1 MTSAGGINGNGTV
14 FALNTDGTGFTNL
27 YNFNGDDGD
36 HSLSGLILSENT
48 LYGATYFGGTG
59 DGNIFA
65 LSLGSIPLNIQ
76 TSGSNMVLTWGNPA
90 FSLQAARTTADIYT
104 NVPGAA
110 SPYTNTITG
119 SQMFFRL
126 QANSP

>member
-27 YNFNGDDGD
+27 YNFDGDDGD
-36 HSLSGLILSENT
+36 HSLSGLILSDNT
-48 LYGATYFGGTG
+48 LYGATYFGGIG
-59 DGNIFA
+59 DGNVFA
-65 LSLGSIPLNIQ
+65 LSLGPIPLNIQ
-76 TSGSNMVLTWGNPA
+76 TSGSNVVLTWGNPA
-90 FSLQAARTTADIYT
+90 FSLQVASTTTGVYT
-104 NVPGAA
+104 NASSAA

-126 QANSP
+126 KSN